1 MQPAILV
8 VEDAPDC
15 RESLEIALA
24 GIGNFRVLS
33 TASAEEALIALAKNE
48 IGAVVTDL
56 NLPNMDG
63 IALIEK
69 IRLSPACVKLPI
81 VVTSGDTTAATRA
94 RLTQLK
100 IDAFFAKPYSPG
112 QVRRTLEQ
120 LIHAKKIDGD

>member
-15 RESLEIALA
+15 RESLEIALS

-33 TASAEEALIALAKNE
+33 TVSAEEALVALARNK
-48 IGAVVTDL
+48 IGAVITDL

-63 IALIEK
+63 ITLIEK
-69 IRLSPACVKLPI
+69 IRATPACAKLPI
-81 VVTSGDTTAATRA
+81 VVTSGDAGATTRA
-94 RLTQLK
+94 RLAELK

-120 LIHAKKIDGD
+120 LIHGKTIDGD